1 MKNLRN
7 LIGRQL
13 CVFILYTGRWLT
25 MSISAQRHN
34 YFVRSSVEWYL
45 KFEGMPNI
53 SVFFCGRRKNIVY
66 TTYWKFDFTL
76 VCLSHAPT
84 ACGSI
89 LQTRVKSF
97 IFNSWYTIYYYIT
110 CKTDITLKSET
121 LSLST
126 MIFKLQ
132 ILNLIS
138 TNQYTIQIN
147 KEFSLFRLEI
157 VQ

>member
-53 SVFFCGRRKNIVY
+53 SVFLWSSEKYRVYHVLKIRFHTRLLKPRAYGLGLNSANSCEIFHFQLLIYNILLNLFPVYSPSPNKFLEKLKFNSQMHDPFLVKKYMKNI
-66 TTYWKFDFTL
+66 
-76 VCLSHAPT
+76 APNQLN
-84 ACGSI
+84 I
-89 LQTRVKSF
+89 LL
-97 IFNSWYTIYYYIT
+97 NYI
-110 CKTDITLKSET
+110 
-121 LSLST
+121 
-126 MIFKLQ
+126 
-132 ILNLIS
+132 
-138 TNQYTIQIN
+138 
-147 KEFSLFRLEI
+147 I
-157 VQ
+157 V